1 MTSDLLTVTD
11 QLSTSSTNL
20 NELYLNYETL
30 SPSNKIK
37 SESLANSLLSSNTR
51 KDSTLK
57 LPYPVLSDHRNP
69 SSILVLLQK
78 ETQTTSKKISN
89 VNKQIEECEQRL
101 TCNSHSEHEKKTF
114 KSERV
119 KLKQQLDALKK
130 HERRVSLQIDFM
142 TTKSEIKGLEE
153 EYKQIYENVNSEESR
168 QIKILLGKLKQ
179 KLDKMKIYM
188 RARNDEMRKITND
201 KQRLNKIR
209 ISQAS
214 SQNQQHQ
221 RVHSS
226 VTKDSNRK
234 RPSTSTG
241 NSQMKKC
248 SKPIVPTIRLSSRE
262 TGHDSVQ
269 PGIVRFVNKTADSK
283 ANSTSPTTPGS
294 SSSISSPQPL
304 TINELPSGDTVDD
317 DEDNELDM
325 DLNID
330 ELFDDDPFAEQT
342 MQRSKLGMNKDAYP
356 LAVNP
361 NS

>member
-1 MTSDLLTVTD
+1 MTSDLRTVAD
-11 QLSTSSTNL
+11 QLSTSNANF
-20 NELYLNYETL
+20 NELYSNYETL

-37 SESLANSLLSSNTR
+37 SESLESSLLSNSLSSSNTR
-51 KDSTLK
+51 KDPTLK

-89 VNKQIEECEQRL
+89 VNKQIEECERRL
-101 TCNSHSEHEKKTF
+101 TCNSHSEQEKKTF

-119 KLKQQLDALKK
+119 KFKQQLDALKK

-168 QIKILLGKLKQ
+168 QIRILLGKLKQ

-209 ISQAS
+209 ISQVS

-221 RVHSS
+221 RVHSL
-226 VTKDSNRK
+226 TIKDS
-234 RPSTSTG
+234 
-241 NSQMKKC
+241 
-248 SKPIVPTIRLSSRE
+248 V
-262 TGHDSVQ
+262 
-269 PGIVRFVNKTADSK
+269 
-283 ANSTSPTTPGS
+283 
-294 SSSISSPQPL
+294 
-304 TINELPSGDTVDD
+304 
-317 DEDNELDM
+317 
-325 DLNID
+325 
-330 ELFDDDPFAEQT
+330 
-342 MQRSKLGMNKDAYP
+342 
-356 LAVNP
+356 
-361 NS
+361 